1 MKRFLMAAVLVVA
14 LTALL
19 ASTALAGPPAP
30 GAQGYG
36 MGRGVQAQDGA
47 CGTCLQDGTGQMR
60 RGGMPAWAGQPDE
73 VATLL
78 GMTAEEI
85 QAERQAG
92 KSLAEIAASKGVSED
107 KLISTILDAKK
118 VQLDALV
125 ADGKLSQAQADLMI
139 ERMTE
144 QVKVMVERTT
154 TGPAA
159 DRGQRMGQMGS
170 HMGRGQFGFG
180 QSDDDSDTQAPGRMQ
195 GRGMRGRGNR

>member
-1 MKRFLMAAVLVVA
+1 MKRFLMVAVLAMA

-19 ASTALAGPPAP
+19 ATTALAGPPAP

-36 MGRGVQAQDGA
+36 MSRGNQAQDGT
-47 CGTCLQDGTGQMR
+47 CGDCSMDGAGQMR
-60 RGGMPAWAGQPDE
+60 RGGMPEWAGQPDD

-78 GMTAEEI
+78 KMTAEEI

-92 KSLAEIAASKGVSED
+92 KSLAEIAASKG
-107 KLISTILDAKK
+107 ISTDELVSKIVDAKK

-144 QVKVMVERTT
+144 QATSMVERET

-159 DRGQRMGQMGS
+159 DRGQRMGQAGK
-170 HMGRGQFGFG
+170 G
-180 QSDDDSDTQAPGRMQ
+180 QSGQGRWDDDSDSDDEAPSRMQ

>member
-1 MKRFLMAAVLVVA
+1 MKRFLMAAVLVTA

-36 MGRGVQAQDGA
+36 MARGVQAQDGT
-47 CGTCLQDGTGQMR
+47 CGTCTMDGAGQMR

-92 KSLAEIAASKGVSED
+92 KSLAEIAASKGVSTDE
-107 KLISTILDAKK
+107 LISTILDAKK
-118 VQLDALV
+118 AQLAALV

-144 QVKVMVERTT
+144 QIKVMVERTT

-159 DRGQRMGQMGS
+159 DRGQRMGQGGK
-170 HMGRGQFGFG
+170 GRWN
-180 QSDDDSDTQAPGRMQ
+180 DDSDDQAPGRMQ

>member
-1 MKRFLMAAVLVVA
+1 MKRFLMVAVLVTA

-19 ASTALAGPPAP
+19 ATTALAGPPAP

-36 MGRGVQAQDGA
+36 MGRGVQAQDGT
-47 CGTCLQDGTGQMR
+47 CGDCTMDGTGAGQMR
-60 RGGMPAWAGQPDE
+60 RGGGMPTWAGQPDD

-78 GMTAEEI
+78 GMTAEEM
-85 QAERQAG
+85 QAARQAG
-92 KSLAEIAASKGVSED
+92 KSLADIAKDKDVSTDELVSKIV
-107 KLISTILDAKK
+107 DAKK

-144 QVKVMVERTT
+144 QVTTMVERTT

-159 DRGQRMGQMGS
+159 DRGQG
-170 HMGRGQFGFG
+170 MGRGQSRG
-180 QSDDDSDTQAPGRMQ
+180 QNDDARGQGMMGRGQ
-195 GRGMRGRGNR
+195 GMRGRGNR

>member
-1 MKRFLMAAVLVVA
+1 MKRFLMVAVLVVA

-36 MGRGVQAQDGA
+36 MARGVQAQDGT
-47 CGTCLQDGTGQMR
+47 CGDCSMDGAGQMR
-60 RGGMPAWAGQPDE
+60 RGGMPEWAGQPDE
-73 VATLL
+73 IATLL

-144 QVKVMVERTT
+144 QVKSMVERTT

-159 DRGQRMGQMGS
+159 DRGQRMGQG
-170 HMGRGQFGFG
+170 GKG
-180 QSDDDSDTQAPGRMQ
+180 QSGQGRWNDDSDSDSDDQAPGQMQ